1 MTLDE
6 LRNRSGTIAEPLAAA
21 FERTGISPNQLTL
34 LSLAFAVAAFCF
46 YFFSPANASLLYLA
60 ALMSLL
66 NAVADMSDGALARRM
81 GTADPKGD
89 FLDHVVDRYAD
100 MLVLAGIVFAGY
112 VPWPVGFL
120 AAVGVLLTSYIGTQA
135 QALQMGRY
143 YGGMMGRADRM
154 IVIFLAT
161 VANAI
166 YPASINGLSVLGWV
180 MSAIMVASHVTAL
193 QRLCYI
199 WRRL

>member
-1 MTLDE
+1 LTLDE
-6 LRNRSGTIAEPLAAA
+6 LRSQSGVIAEPLAAA
-21 FERTGISPNQLTL
+21 AERTGISPNQLTL
-34 LSLAFAVAAFCF
+34 LSLAFAVAAFLF
-46 YFFSPANASLLYLA
+46 YFFSSSNASFLYLA

-66 NAVADMSDGALARRM
+66 NAVADLADGALARRT

-112 VPWPVGFL
+112 APWSVGFL
-120 AAVGVLLTSYIGTQA
+120 AVVGVLLTSYIGTQA
-135 QALQMGRY
+135 QALHLGRY

-161 VANAI
+161 IANAI
-166 YPASINGLSVLGWV
+166 YPASIDGLPILGW
-180 MSAIMVASHVTAL
+180 IMVAVMIGSHITAL
-193 QRLCYI
+193 QRLCNI